1 MLSHGHRLGT
11 SKLTKRRQIA
21 TAWPHSTKEKLML
34 FDRRALWMKFLTG
47 LLCVAVSGCVESQK
61 PLTYFG
67 EAELNYYVD
76 KATEISHSEVVSE
89 TASELQSSGPP
100 HTISDLSVAQDQIR
114 DLTLD
119 EAFRVAMSNNR
130 VLKTVG
136 QFDSQYASG
145 LLSQTRALQTVF
157 DIAIQES
164 TVSADPTGRGR
175 RGVEDALSDFDAT
188 FTNQLLFGR
197 SEQLQNNANSSGGVT
212 PGFTLNDETVAMQS
226 QIRKRLANSGQLSL
240 AHTVNRSF
248 NNRNDFAV
256 FGRANQ
262 LFDTSYSGFVRAE
275 YRQPLWAG
283 SGTEFTRIAGA
294 KPFDALQ
301 VSPSSQMSFD
311 RGVVIARIDSD
322 IALTDFETAVRDQM
336 RDVESV
342 YWDLYRAYRIYDDE
356 ILSRE
361 SALRNYRNVAAM
373 RDRNI
378 IGTEG
383 VEQAKSS
390 YFDAKSRV
398 ENSLADI
405 FANENRLR
413 RILGMQVSDGTI
425 LRPSTEPM
433 VAKLEPEWD
442 LAVADALSRRAEL
455 RASKW
460 EIKRAQLQLRAAN
473 NMARPTLDFVMN
485 YQVNGFGRELFDGN
499 DNDQNFANAFTT
511 GGQTPQGLR
520 SFYETITQ
528 GNQTGWNLGF
538 ELGIPLGMRSINAQI
553 RNLELRLAKAKGILA
568 DQELEITFEV
578 ARSFQELSRQYRLVK
593 TNYNRWESAKEYRNT
608 VLETQKLAANRGPEA
623 IDRLLR
629 AEQTLTDAR
638 RQYHISVVDYNKAI
652 MDIHYRKGTLLTN
665 NNIYLAEG
673 LWDAD
678 AYKDA
683 LRRAWARSHATH
695 KRDHMTT
702 EPSEFVYDGQL
713 NPASETSTPQS
724 GSIIPPEPENRFSE
738 PNDPSNRRPSDE
750 RPSDP
755 PPVNLDRAA
764 SLNNSPETG
773 LATFNIHHPDP
784 IRATTAAFDLNS
796 NPAAGRTAAFDTR
809 PIPVTP
815 TVPKS
820 RTLNEFDEQFQND
833 PERLQWSGHL
843 QRPTTARIQHPLA
856 SNEPVQA
863 LPPQDVPPS
872 RSDSLFDRQ
881 ELEDSMFSNPAAN

>member
-1 MLSHGHRLGT
+1 MR
-11 SKLTKRRQIA
+11 
-21 TAWPHSTKEKLML
+21 
-34 FDRRALWMKFLTG
+34 FLTG
-47 LLCVAVSGCVESQK
+47 ILCVVVGGCVESQA

-67 EAELNYYVD
+67 DAELNYYID
-76 KATEISHSEVVSE
+76 RATEISHSDVVSD
-89 TASELQSSGPP
+89 TAYESQSSGPP
-100 HTISDLSVAQDQIR
+100 HTITDLSVAQDQIR
-114 DLTLD
+114 DVTLD
-119 EAFRVAMSNNR
+119 EAFRIAMSNNR

-145 LLSQTRALQTVF
+145 LLSQSRALQTVY
-157 DIAIQES
+157 DMAIQES

-226 QIRKRLANSGQLSL
+226 QIRKRLANSGQISL

-248 NNRNDFAV
+248 NNRNDFSG

-283 SGTEFTRIAGA
+283 AGTEFTRISGP

-301 VSPSSQMSFD
+301 ISPSSQMSFD

-361 SALRNYRNVAAM
+361 SALRNYRNVSAM

-413 RILGMQVSDGTI
+413 RILGMKVSDGTI

-433 VAKLEPEWD
+433 VALLQPEWD

-460 EIKRAQLQLRAAN
+460 NIKRAELQLRAAN
-473 NMARPTLDFVMN
+473 NMAKPSLDFVMN
-485 YQVNGFGRELFDGN
+485 YQVNGFGRELFDNN
-499 DNDQNFANAFTT
+499 DDDQNFANAFTT
-511 GGQTPQGLR
+511 NGRTEQGLR

-568 DQELEITFEV
+568 DQELEITYEV
-578 ARSFQELSRQYRLVK
+578 ARAFQELARQYRLVK

-608 VLETQKLAANRGPEA
+608 IRETQQLATNRGPEA

-673 LWDAD
+673 MWDAD

-683 LRRAWARSHATH
+683 LRRAWSRSHATH
-695 KRDHMTT
+695 KRDHMIT
-702 EPSEFVYDGQL
+702 EPSPFVNGSIFDAQPESTQPETTQ
-713 NPASETSTPQS
+713 PAFDP
-724 GSIIPPEPENRFSE
+724 IIPPQP
-738 PNDPSNRRPSDE
+738 DE
-750 RPSDP
+750 SINEVPTPQGQEQP
-755 PPVNLDRAA
+755 PLKLDQSA
-764 SLNNSPETG
+764 SLNRGDRIQQS
-773 LATFNIHHPDP
+773 TFNIHHPDP
-784 IRATTAAFDLNS
+784 IRSTTAEFNNS
-796 NPAAGRTAAFDTR
+796 IPSPPTATD
-809 PIPVTP
+809 VQ
-815 TVPKS
+815 
-820 RTLNEFDEQFQND
+820 TLETLELQMQHG
-833 PERLQWSGHL
+833 PERLEWSSHL
-843 QRPTTARIQHPLA
+843 QRPSSPSSTSSTSSSNAPRVSHPDSHIQSGGERDAILKMLEFEDTT
-856 SNEPVQA
+856 
-863 LPPQDVPPS
+863 
-872 RSDSLFDRQ
+872 
-881 ELEDSMFSNPAAN
+881 FSAPTEK